1 MRGFAISEKNEN
13 KYVNIHLVTRTRLSD
28 CKTQMYSICPNP
40 VWDYQMYLFVHSVR
54 HTKAKLHPVCFIPT
68 CSSVSFT
75 IFHFYFD
82 TYVLKRKK
90 NHSPRD
96 WLRFFSSI
104 YLFGRSSIHFWF
116 DAFTYYGSSTM
127 VQCLSCYILHSHA
140 TSLACQLP
148 HCWSLARNNS
158 PKFILSVILIKK
170 HNTKLI
176 SSCTFWW

>member
-96 WLRFFSSI
+96 WLRFFHQFICLVDHPFIFGLMHSHTMAQVQWYSASLVI
-104 YLFGRSSIHFWF
+104 YCTATQR
-116 DAFTYYGSSTM
+116 
-127 VQCLSCYILHSHA
+127 HSHA
-140 TSLACQLP
+140 SCHIAGVWPETIAQ
-148 HCWSLARNNS
+148 NS
-158 PKFILSVILIKK
+158 SFLW
-170 HNTKLI
+170 
-176 SSCTFWW
+176 F

>member
-82 TYVLKRKK
+82 TYVSKRKK
-90 NHSPRD
+90 IILLGTDSGFFINLFVWSIIHSFLVWCIHILWLKYNGTVLLLLYTAQPRNVT
-96 WLRFFSSI
+96 R
-104 YLFGRSSIHFWF
+104 
-116 DAFTYYGSSTM
+116 M
-127 VQCLSCYILHSHA
+127 PVA
-140 TSLACQLP
+140 TLLESGQ
-148 HCWSLARNNS
+148 
-158 PKFILSVILIKK
+158 KQ
-170 HNTKLI
+170 
-176 SSCTFWW
+176 